1 MVTSLKKKGL
11 VFILIFSTAFLTS
24 CDSMSKRE
32 IGTGIGAVA
41 GAIIG
46 SQFGKGS
53 GRTAAVLVGGLL
65 GSWIG
70 NSIGNYLDKKD
81 QEALMRQSAEMINRQ
96 NGETA
101 VWQSDHSGSSATI
114 KTSNSEKKQKKVKV
128 VKVKK
133 VDTTPRLELIGETY
147 VSTASSN
154 VRHAPDKSGQVISGL
169 KNGEKFT
176 AVGKTDNDWVLV
188 AKNNIT
194 VGYVYGSLVKQS
206 SSNNNQPIRDGAIS
220 LDDIDEVAISNAN
233 KSKQEGINLDKIDLE
248 EASVA
253 TETECK
259 NVSMDIKS
267 EKGETTESFETC
279 KGSDGAWEII

>member
-1 MVTSLKKKGL
+1 MVTPFKKKGL
-11 VFILIFSTAFLTS
+11 VFILIFSTTFLTS

-101 VWQSDHSGSSATI
+101 VWESDHSGSSATI

-154 VRHAPDKSGQVISGL
+154 VRHAPNKSGQVISGL